1 MKILSIVAGL
11 LLGLLFVASSV
22 FVLFKLAPMP
32 PVPEGTA
39 ESHFMAAFMPTG
51 YMTFVKGLELVGG
64 ICVAIPRA
72 RRLGLLILGPIL
84 VNIVAYHVFLKGG
97 QGMAPLILP
106 VGLTLI
112 LVWAERG
119 AFLAFLRGPSSLKS
133 GGIAA
138 APSGTQ
144 PSGA

>member
-1 MKILSIVAGL
+1 MKIVSAIAGI

-22 FVLFKLAPMP
+22 FVLFKLAPIP

-39 ESHFMAAFMPTG
+39 EGHFMAAFMPTG
-51 YMTFVKGLELVGG
+51 YMTFVKVLELVGG
-64 ICVAIPRA
+64 LCVAIPRT

-119 AFLAFLRGPSSLKS
+119 SFLAFLRGASAVRS
-133 GGIAA
+133 GGAA
-138 APSGTQ
+138 AGPSGT
-144 PSGA
+144 

>member
-1 MKILSIVAGL
+1 MKIISMIAGL
-11 LLGLLFVASSV
+11 LLGLMFVAAGAV
-22 FVLFKLAPMP
+22 VLLKLGPVP
-32 PVPEGTA
+32 PVPEGTP
-39 ESHFMAAFMPTG
+39 EGHFMAAFMPTG
-51 YMTFVKGLELVGG
+51 YMTFVKVLEVAGGL
-64 ICVAIPRA
+64 CVAIPRA

-119 AFLAFLRGPSSLKS
+119 AFVAFLRGTSAVKS
-133 GGIAA
+133 GGVAA
-138 APSGTQ
+138 APRDERL
-144 PSGA
+144 